1 MIASFC
7 LLVAAQSPTKM
18 EHRAKYGPPLALEV
32 ATDKASYRVGET
44 VRVVARLNN
53 VTEQTRVVA
62 RTLGLLNI
70 APQRALLTLKVSS
83 TPERAI
89 LLPGMI
95 GSYFVGGQIEIEED
109 DFAVLPPGQKLV
121 VLEESFSEYW
131 TEGKIP
137 SSKSEVEEWP
147 RAKLP
152 AGTYRVTVTYDWSR
166 QDAQQRINRRASGIH
181 GLRPGEKP
189 RPGRRVVFTEKGQR
203 MFDQAVEAKLTATTT
218 FTVK

>member
-32 ATDKASYRVGET
+32 ATEKASYRVGET
-44 VRVVARLNN
+44 IRVVARLRN
-53 VTEQTRVVA
+53 VSGQPRVVA
-62 RTLGLLNI
+62 RTFGLLNTT
-70 APQRALLTLKVSS
+70 PQRALLTLKVSS

-89 LLPGMI
+89 LLPGTI
-95 GSYFVGGQIEIEED
+95 GSYFVGGQIEIEEG
-109 DFAVLPPGQKLV
+109 DFAVLPPGQRLV

-131 TEGKIP
+131 TDGKQP
-137 SSKSEVEEWP
+137 DTKADFAEAP

-166 QDAQQRINRRASGIH
+166 QEAQQRINRRASGIH
-181 GLRPGEKP
+181 GLRPGERP